1 MRFFALILLFI
12 TSSVL
17 ADIRPFTVGS
27 MAAITGERSGR
38 PFILSFWSATCAH
51 CPAELKAIGA
61 LRKRY
66 PKLEVVLVATDSPAE
81 SALLSEI
88 AKGYGLGD
96 VAQWVFADPQAE
108 RLRFEIDRNWY
119 GELPKTYFFD
129 RQHQVESVS
138 GVVPQDRLAN
148 WAKANRH

>member
-1 MRFFALILLFI
+1 MRLLALILLLI
-12 TSSVL
+12 STSAL
-17 ADIRPFTVGS
+17 ADIRPFSVGS
-27 MAAITGERSGR
+27 MAAIAGERSGR
-38 PFILSFWSATCAH
+38 AFIFSFWSVTCAY
-51 CPAELKAIGA
+51 CPVELKALGA

-81 SALLSEI
+81 SALLSEM

-96 VAQWVFADPQAE
+96 VAQWAFADQQAE

-119 GELPKTYFFD
+119 GELPRTYFFD

-138 GVVPQDRLAN
+138 GVVPQERLAR
-148 WAKANRH
+148 WAKAHSH